1 MTRSFRTFWSYEPY
15 LSAVLGSFLDG
26 IRSSS
31 YSLTLGGG
39 GVSPSGTLAGKL
51 PKSKQRLVFAN
62 NEFSVKSVQEDLVAE
77 RPIRDATELR
87 ETLEIRA
94 RCFHMLKVCEFE
106 VCRKLTERYLSK
118 LRATQ
123 AEGMRGPTLNEIR
136 RDLQLCT
143 LVGGKRWRDSA
154 KWPGCN
160 VGGPSPPLLAATGP
174 TGQELPWPR
183 TGSKGCGTQREARC
197 QVPRRGEEENPGG
210 SRIPGGLGPCEGS
223 HVSSSIVGT
232 FWLMAAQLKASIF
245 IHRVE

>member
-51 PKSKQRLVFAN
+51 PKNKQRLVFAN

-136 RDLQLCT
+136 RADLEIFNYILSW
-143 LVGGKRWRDSA
+143 VA
-154 KWPGCN
+154 KGEGTVQN
-160 VGGPSPPLLAATGP
+160 GLAAMLEDQAHHFWRLLDPQVKSFPDQGRDQKVAEP
-174 TGQELPWPR
+174 KEKPGAKSQDEGKKR
-183 TGSKGCGTQREARC
+183 TREEVESPEDWAPAKAR
-197 QVPRRGEEENPGG
+197 
-210 SRIPGGLGPCEGS
+210 
-223 HVSSSIVGT
+223 
-232 FWLMAAQLKASIF
+232 M
-245 IHRVE
+245 